1 MKRDGWLRVS
11 FWLLGLA
18 FLAALQGG
26 GISGCGSA
34 AGSSPPVGIPAP
46 VAGLISTTSPDAA
59 GVVRMTGAP
68 GAVQGGATV
77 NVALESPAGLTF
89 KAQVLPQSV
98 GANFDGSFAIDF
110 DAALGDT
117 VRVTQS
123 VTVVIEEGVDYET
136 VESPPIFITILDG
149 RTLLASAPTGA
160 ATTES
165 FSLGCSLRPSFDG
178 QFLDCFSPSTLV
190 LSDEFDLAGVG
201 FQVDLALDDTTGD
214 AYVADTFANRVGVY
228 DPFGGLKDNVTVT
241 APLALASDL
250 TKRFAVVG
258 LQNTSP
264 NVTIID
270 NTAGVP
276 TVGASSTILHPT
288 VGSATA
294 NRTFAVSLDQDTG
307 SVSKLAALTEFSN
320 GDTVF
325 SALTVIPP
333 PGGGFTVDAQVNLG
347 AGTFDSVVL
356 YNDAT
361 EALVT
366 DSSGNRAIQLQGLGF
381 GTQNVVAVGANPKG
395 VAVSEARQ
403 LGFVCNQADHTVSI
417 VDLGAHD
424 VAGTMTTS
432 QGVGLG
438 PTDIA
443 ITPSPFTGLISNP
456 GDSTVTLFNVDD
468 ILAELG
474 IP

>member
-11 FWLLGLA
+11 FWFLGLA

-26 GISGCGSA
+26 GASGCGSA

-46 VAGLISTTSPDAA
+46 VAGLIATTSPDAA

-77 NVALESPAGLTF
+77 NVSLETPAGLTL
-89 KAQVLPQSV
+89 KDQPLPQGT
-98 GANFDGSFAIDF
+98 GANFDGSFVIDF
-110 DAALGDT
+110 DAGLGDV

-123 VTVVIEEGVDYET
+123 VTVVIEEGVEYET
-136 VESPPIFITILDG
+136 VESAPIFITILDG
-149 RTLLASAPTGA
+149 RTLLASAPAGA
-160 ATTES
+160 AATES
-165 FSLGCSLRPSFDG
+165 FSLGCVLRPSFDG
-178 QFLDCFSPSTLV
+178 QFLDCFSPSTL
-190 LSDEFDLAGVG
+190 LLTDEFDLAGVG
-201 FQVDLALDDTTGD
+201 FPVDLALDDTTGD
-214 AYVADTFANRVGVY
+214 AYVADTFANGVGVY
-228 DPFGGLKDNVTVT
+228 DPFGGLKADVTVT
-241 APLALASDL
+241 APVAVASDL
-250 TKRFAVVG
+250 TKRFAVAG
-258 LQNTSP
+258 LQNASP
-264 NVTIID
+264 NVAIVD

-276 TVGASSTILHPT
+276 ANGASFTILHPT
-288 VGSATA
+288 NGSATA

-307 SVSKLAALTEFSN
+307 AVSKLAALTEFSN

-325 SALTVIPP
+325 SVLTVIPP
-333 PGGGFTVDAQVNLG
+333 PGGAFTVDSQVNLG

-356 YNDAT
+356 YNDAA

-366 DSSGNRAIQLQGLGF
+366 DSGGNRVLQLQGSGF
-381 GTQNVVAVGANPKG
+381 ATQNVIAVGADPRG

-403 LGFVCNQADHTVSI
+403 LGFVCNRAGHTVSI

-443 ITPSPFTGLISNP
+443 VNPSPFTGLISNP